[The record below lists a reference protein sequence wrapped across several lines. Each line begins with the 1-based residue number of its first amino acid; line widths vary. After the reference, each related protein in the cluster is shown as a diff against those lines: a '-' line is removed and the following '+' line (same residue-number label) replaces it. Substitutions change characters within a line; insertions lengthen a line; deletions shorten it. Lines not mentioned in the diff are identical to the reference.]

1 MARQSLL
8 SVVLGLKSDKFERG
22 LTSAQ
27 RKLKATSTQLSN
39 VGRGLTIGLTAP
51 LAAIG
56 ASSFKVAA
64 DFELAMKKV
73 KAVSGATGKE
83 FDKLNQSALDLGAS
97 TVFSAS
103 SVSSLQLEMA
113 KLGLSADEIV
123 KATDSTL
130 SLAQAFGNELGPTAE
145 TVVKTINQF
154 GLEAEDASHVADV
167 MATAFGSS
175 ALDLEK
181 FGGAMGNVAPVA
193 KEFGFSLEETTAL
206 LGVLA
211 NNGIEGT
218 DAGTKLKMAFSQL
231 AAEGV
236 NVKQVFGQI
245 INGSL
250 SYKDAVDL
258 LGKRAAILSP
268 ILGKNRDDLADLG
281 LELKTSEGRAKAMS
295 AEMDDSAKGGI
306 ASMRSAIEGAQIQI
320 GNALAP
326 VVLEIIE
333 KVKNMAQAFG
343 AMSTEAQRTTI
354 KIVAFVAALGPLLS
368 IGGGITRMAL
378 NVSKGFTMLAG
389 KGFVASMRFKR
400 LAVVL
405 RTLFRVVSNNPIGV
419 FLKVIAAVGT
429 MAIPFIANMGKM
441 TEEQRKFTEKTRKA
455 NLELARQQ
463 GLLRTALKLNI
474 DVASVSELRSAIG
487 QITNQLDAFNSKA
500 VSSDVKVKLLE
511 RGGFQITD
519 LGSASKKLSGI
530 LQKELG
536 TNLQQQI
543 NVLTSQAMSKGLFG
557 DDAIAFVEQN
567 LQKVV
572 DATVSEYRQGLE
584 AKRGEFQSALDEA
597 LKPDEGDGSSLEL
610 DGLLKNVPKTLA
622 DVKKE
627 LKKEL
632 ADITELEILFGEN
645 LDAEKFK
652 VIESAIREIVQADF
666 ANADETL
673 GLLVQQMGEF
683 AEVTESTAEQI
694 KGEFKTALEELQVSK
709 GLGIISDL
717 ELAQQAL
724 TALET
729 MLVNSILTDPDF
741 INSEAF
747 TELNARMLEFQN
759 ILAGT
764 QTQQDATN
772 EKLFEAADA
781 GQAATSVLNAG
792 FSSLTD
798 STQTFGEA
806 ITQVFGNL
814 IKSLLSTAIANAITA
829 AFSPAS
835 PDNIITGGAAAP
847 IKATALKASVASLF
861 ASIPKLHDGGMTL
874 GPQLALI
881 GDNPSG
887 REAVIPMEKMGS
899 FLGQVAGTN
908 QNMNVTG
915 RIHGSDILLA
925 QERAKRNRGR

>member
-27 RKLKATSTQLSN
+27 RKLKATSTQLSS

-113 KLGLSADEIV
+113 KLGLSSDEII
-123 KATDSTL
+123 KATSSTL

-154 GLEAEDASHVADV
+154 GLEAEDAGAVADV
-167 MATAFGSS
+167 MATAFGAS

-231 AAEGV
+231 AAEGY
-236 NVKQVFGQI
+236 NVKEVFTGI

-268 ILGKNRDDLADLG
+268 ILGKNKDDLAALG
-281 LELKTSEGRAKAMS
+281 LELKSSEGRAKAMS
-295 AEMDDSAKGGI
+295 DEMDDSAKGGI
-306 ASMRSAIEGAQIQI
+306 ASMKSAIEGAQIQI

-326 VVLEIIE
+326 VVLKIIDRI
-333 KVKNMAQAFG
+333 KSMAQAFG
-343 AMSTEAQRTTI
+343 AMSSETQKTTI
-354 KIVAFVAALGPLLS
+354 KVVAFIAALGPLTS
-368 IGGGITRMAL
+368 IAGGVTRLVLGMSQAFTA
-378 NVSKGFTMLAG
+378 VAVKGFTAN
-389 KGFVASMRFKR
+389 MRFKR
-400 LAVVL
+400 MAVMV
-405 RTLFRVVSNNPIGV
+405 RTLGRAIIANPIGAIV
-419 FLKVIAAVGT
+419 TAITAIIAV
-429 MAIPFIANMGKM
+429 AIPFISNMGRMSDK
-441 TEEQRKFTEKTRKA
+441 ERELVEQTRAA
-455 NLELARQQ
+455 NIELAKQV
-463 GLLRTALKLNI
+463 GILRTALNL
-474 DVASVSELRSAIG
+474 DVNMASIKELRNGVS
-487 QITNQLDAFNSKA
+487 QINAQLEAFNTKA
-500 VSSDVKVKLLE
+500 VSSKVRVELDRTGFRVKDIGKIGE
-511 RGGFQITD
+511 D
-519 LGSASKKLSGI
+519 LSPLIK
-530 LQKELG
+530 KELG
-536 TNLQQQI
+536 TKLQEQI
-543 NVLTSQAMSKGLFG
+543 NFLTAQAIQQGLFG
-557 DDAIAFVEQN
+557 DEAVAFVESN

-572 DATVSEYRQGLE
+572 DKTVDTYRSGLE
-584 AKRGEFQSALDEA
+584 AKRDKFQSALDEA
-597 LKPDEGDGSSLEL
+597 LNPDGDDPDPIDVSSL
-610 DGLLKNVPKTLA
+610 LKDAPKTLA
-622 DVKKE
+622 DVQSE

-632 ADITELEILFGEN
+632 ADIAELEVLFGEN
-645 LDAEKFK
+645 FDDQKFAA
-652 VIESAIREIVQADF
+652 IEGAIKEIVTADF
-666 ANADETL
+666 KNADDA
-673 GLLVQQMGEF
+673 LVALVAQMQTF
-683 AEVTESTAEQI
+683 AEVTQSTAAKLAED
-694 KGEFKTALEELQVSK
+694 FNVAVAELQTQK
-709 GLGIISDL
+709 GLGIIDDM
-717 ELAQQAL
+717 ELAKRTLAE
-724 TALET
+724 LESF
-729 MLVNSILTDPDF
+729 LVNSLLADPDF
-741 INSEAF
+741 IDTEQF
-747 TELNARMLEFQN
+747 TVLNAKMLELRGLLDSN
-759 ILAGT
+759 TEGAK
-764 QTQQDATN
+764 QTSET
-772 EKLFEAADA
+772 LFNAADA
-781 GQAATSVLNAG
+781 GRVAADIIGAG
-792 FSSLTD
+792 FASATD
-798 STQTFGEA
+798 DSISFGQSVSQIFQQLIIGA
-806 ITQVFGNL
+806 
-814 IKSLLSTAIANAITA
+814 IKSAVANAIA
-829 AFSPAS
+829 LAFSPT
-835 PDNIITGGAAAP
+835 PDNVATGGAAGVA
-847 IKATALKASVASLF
+847 KAASYKAVIASLL
-861 ASIPKLHDGGMTL
+861 SSVPKLHDGGMTL

-899 FLGQVAGTN
+899 FLNQVAGTS

>member
-27 RKLKATSTQLSN
+27 RKLKATSTQLSS

-113 KLGLSADEIV
+113 KLGLSSDEIV
-123 KATDSTL
+123 KATSSTL

-154 GLEAEDASHVADV
+154 GLEAEDAGAVADV
-167 MATAFGSS
+167 MATAFGAS

-231 AAEGV
+231 AAEGF
-236 NVKQVFGQI
+236 NVKEVFTGI

-268 ILGKNRDDLADLG
+268 ILGKNKDDLAALG
-281 LELKTSEGRAKAMS
+281 LELKSSEGRAKAMS
-295 AEMDDSAKGGI
+295 DEMDDSAKGGI
-306 ASMRSAIEGAQIQI
+306 ASMKSAIEGAQIQI

-326 VVLEIIE
+326 VVLKIIDRI
-333 KVKNMAQAFG
+333 KSMAQAFG
-343 AMSTEAQRTTI
+343 AMSSETQKTTI
-354 KIVAFVAALGPLLS
+354 KVVAFIAALGPLTS
-368 IGGGITRMAL
+368 IAGGVTRLVLGMSQVFTA
-378 NVSKGFTMLAG
+378 VAAKGFTAN
-389 KGFVASMRFKR
+389 MRFKR
-400 LAVVL
+400 MAVMV
-405 RTLFRVVSNNPIGV
+405 RTLGRAVAANPIGAIIT
-419 FLKVIAAVGT
+419 VITAITAV
-429 MAIPFIANMGKM
+429 AIPFIANMGKM
-441 TEEQRKFTEKTRKA
+441 SDEERELVEQTRAA
-455 NLELARQQ
+455 NIELAKQV
-463 GLLRTALKLNI
+463 GILRTALNL
-474 DVASVSELRSAIG
+474 DVNMASIKELRNGVA
-487 QITNQLDAFNSKA
+487 QINAQLEAFNTKA
-500 VSSDVKVKLLE
+500 VSSKVSVELDRTGFRVQDIGKIGDELSPLL
-511 RGGFQITD
+511 
-519 LGSASKKLSGI
+519 K
-530 LQKELG
+530 KELG
-536 TNLQQQI
+536 TKLQSQI
-543 NVLTSQAMSKGLFG
+543 NILTAQAIQQGLFG
-557 DDAIAFVEQN
+557 DDAIAFVEGR

-572 DATVSEYRQGLE
+572 DATVSEYRSGLE
-584 AKRGEFQSALDEA
+584 AKRDKFQSALDEA
-597 LKPDEGDGSSLEL
+597 LNPDGDEPDPIDVSSL
-610 DGLLKNVPKTLA
+610 LKEAPKTLA
-622 DVKKE
+622 DVQSE

-632 ADITELEILFGEN
+632 ADIAELEVLFGEN
-645 LDAEKFK
+645 FDDQKFAA
-652 VIESAIREIVQADF
+652 IEGAIKEIVTADF
-666 ANADETL
+666 KNADDA
-673 GLLVQQMGEF
+673 LVALVAQMQTF
-683 AEVTESTAEQI
+683 AEVTQSTAAKLAED
-694 KGEFKTALEELQVSK
+694 FNVAVAELQTQK
-709 GLGIISDL
+709 GLGIIDDM
-717 ELAQQAL
+717 ELAKRTLAE
-724 TALET
+724 LESF
-729 MLVNSILTDPDF
+729 LVNSLLADPDF
-741 INSEAF
+741 IDTEQF
-747 TELNARMLEFQN
+747 TVLNAKMLELRGLLDSN
-759 ILAGT
+759 TEGAK
-764 QTQQDATN
+764 QTSET
-772 EKLFEAADA
+772 LFNAADA
-781 GQAATSVLNAG
+781 GRVAADIIGAG
-792 FSSLTD
+792 FASATD
-798 STQTFGEA
+798 DSVSFGQSVSQIFQQLILGA
-806 ITQVFGNL
+806 
-814 IKSLLSTAIANAITA
+814 IKSAVANAIA
-829 AFSPAS
+829 LAFSPT
-835 PDNIITGGAAAP
+835 PDNIATGGAAGLA
-847 IKATALKASVASLF
+847 KAAGYKAAIGSLLG
-861 ASIPKLHDGGMTL
+861 SIPKLHDGGMTL

-899 FLGQVAGTN
+899 FLGQVAGTS